1 MKIKNIL
8 LGTVVGSLSLCGLVS
23 CDNDFLEEKSY
34 EYTSSTSYNTPEELD
49 MAIGF
54 LHGRIQ
60 YLFFGVWGNHN
71 YFMTGMGLD
80 TFAATDQNYITSNWK
95 TFTPDEPGYSRH
107 WYDNLCQIIQQSNI
121 IIDAIDTRDIKW
133 DSETQRNEIRA
144 EAIFFRA
151 WAHRCLAGMYG
162 DTPIILE
169 PARSAKVDYE
179 RSPRMDVWKQCA
191 ADFEWA
197 AQNLPLTTT
206 KNGRIVKAAAD
217 HMLAEMSICIGD
229 VSGKGVAAAMFMAFA
244 KTLIHEKMTENA
256 EPDRAFE
263 EINRELCSSNP
274 EGMFVTAFAVIFD
287 KNSDSFLYIN
297 AGHNK
302 PVAVSNGKAEFLEC
316 KPCIMLGVFDD
327 ARYVV
332 NSAEFG
338 NGDIICLYTD
348 GVNEATNA
356 DNEFFGNDRLV
367 SACQNAEQ
375 TAKGVCDGVY
385 DALTDF
391 TENAEQF
398 DDITIVAIKNS
409 KNRD

>member
-229 VSGKGVAAAMFMAFA
+229 YDKAIAAA
-244 KTLIHEKMTENA
+244 KRVIDGTDGDYHLMTERFGT
-256 EPDRAFE
+256 RA
-263 EINRELCSSNP
+263 
-274 EGMFVTAFAVIFD
+274 G
-287 KNSDSFLYIN
+287 
-297 AGHNK
+297 
-302 PVAVSNGKAEFLEC
+302 
-316 KPCIMLGVFDD
+316 
-327 ARYVV
+327 
-332 NSAEFG
+332 
-338 NGDIICLYTD
+338 
-348 GVNEATNA
+348 EAT
-356 DNEFFGNDRLV
+356 DRYGNPHSSYWDLFRMGNFNYQEGNKEAIWV
-367 SACQNAEQ
+367 AQYDYEGRISNTGGA
-375 TAKGVCDGVY
+375 GSDGCNRQY
-385 DALTDF
+385 D
-391 TENAEQF
+391 
-398 DDITIVAIKNS
+398 
-409 KNRD
+409 

>member
-1 MKIKNIL
+1 MA
-8 LGTVVGSLSLCGLVS
+8 LCPYVELVS
-23 CDNDFLEEKSY
+23 CVNDFLEEKSY

-197 AQNLPLTTT
+197 VQNLPLTTT

-229 VSGKGVAAAMFMAFA
+229 Y
-244 KTLIHEKMTENA
+244 
-256 EPDRAFE
+256 
-263 EINRELCSSNP
+263 
-274 EGMFVTAFAVIFD
+274 D
-287 KNSDSFLYIN
+287 KAI
-297 AGHNK
+297 G
-302 PVAVSNGKAEFLEC
+302 G
-316 KPCIMLGVFDD
+316 G
-327 ARYVV
+327 
-332 NSAEFG
+332 
-338 NGDIICLYTD
+338 
-348 GVNEATNA
+348 
-356 DNEFFGNDRLV
+356 
-367 SACQNAEQ
+367 QN
-375 TAKGVCDGVY
+375 V
-385 DALTDF
+385 
-391 TENAEQF
+391 
-398 DDITIVAIKNS
+398 
-409 KNRD
+409 